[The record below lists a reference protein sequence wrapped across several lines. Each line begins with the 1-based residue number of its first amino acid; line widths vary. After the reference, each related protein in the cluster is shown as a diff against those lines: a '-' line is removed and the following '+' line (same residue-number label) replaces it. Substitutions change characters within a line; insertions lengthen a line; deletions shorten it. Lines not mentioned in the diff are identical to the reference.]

1 MPQIEKQKVL
11 LTGCTGTVGSAVFD
25 LLSSKPQF
33 EIHVIVR
40 LRLNL
45 PSEVSQHLF
54 DLSSEGPVGHLAD
67 ISFDYIIDCS
77 QPKYGEENIPDDFE
91 FRVVRNL
98 ESIASK
104 RTRKL
109 IYTSGVWVYGNQL
122 GNKCIDENT
131 TFNPLSYAKS
141 RIAVLNYISDES
153 KYPWVQLCLPS
164 IVYGERGPLI
174 EIKEELESSST
185 TVLDEER
192 ILWSVIERTDLAEA
206 YLLVMGSS
214 SAEKVFMVAEEES
227 VPITSFYQQVSNS
240 LKTSFQPQPRSEL
253 VASMSKEEFEVIS
266 ASQPVDTDL
275 LRSVTGWRNRFSF
288 KKDLARFL

>member
-40 LRLNL
+40 QRLNL
-45 PSEVSQHLF
+45 SSEVSQHLF
-54 DLSSEGPVGHLAD
+54 DLSSEGLVNHLAD

-77 QPKYGEENIPDDFE
+77 QPKYGEKDIPDDFE

-185 TVLDEER
+185 TVLDDEK
-192 ILWSVIERTDLAEA
+192 ILWSVIERMDLAEA
-206 YLLVMGSS
+206 YLSVMTSS
-214 SAEKVFMVAEEES
+214 SDEKEFMVAEKEP
-227 VPITSFYQQVSNS
+227 VPITSFYQQIANS
-240 LKTSFQPQPRSEL
+240 LKTSFQPQFRSEL
-253 VASMSKEEFEVIS
+253 VASMSKEDFEVIS
-266 ASQPVDTDL
+266 ASQPINTEL
-275 LRSVTGWRNRFSF
+275 LRSTTGWRNRFSF
-288 KKDLARFL
+288 KKDVARFL